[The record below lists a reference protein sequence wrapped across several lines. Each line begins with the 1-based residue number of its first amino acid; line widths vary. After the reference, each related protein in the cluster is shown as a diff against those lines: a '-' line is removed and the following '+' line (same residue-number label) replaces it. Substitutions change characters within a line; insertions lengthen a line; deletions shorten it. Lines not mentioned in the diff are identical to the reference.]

1 MEKWKHRS
9 QILYWKCQIYMLK
22 VKQALNMSHRHLEEC
37 SLSSTRRIF
46 IYKITYS
53 NLKWCLLPVCVL
65 VKLTPFLNLFILY
78 LHLYYI
84 STIFIFHHNP
94 SRNCFASHI
103 YLVYSFLHQFV
114 CSIFSVSIVA
124 LQTIHNIVL
133 VFSCRLLMKTFCQHQ
148 CHEKVNCYG
157 RDSHELRVVLCW

>member
-1 MEKWKHRS
+1 
-9 QILYWKCQIYMLK
+9 MLTFKYKKDFHIQNYLLKFK
-22 VKQALNMSHRHLEEC
+22 VMS
-37 SLSSTRRIF
+37 IA
-46 IYKITYS
+46 
-53 NLKWCLLPVCVL
+53 VCVL

-78 LHLYYI
+78 LHLYCI

-124 LQTIHNIVL
+124 LQTIHNAVL
-133 VFSCRLLMKTFCQHQ
+133 VFSCRLLMKAFCQHQ

-157 RDSHELRVVLCW
+157 RDGHELRVVLCW